1 MALFHHFDSLVIVPY
16 QCRGIYESVVVLTG
30 PNALH
35 PDQREIQP
43 PRGKFAEWLLYLQ
56 VGKYKSPTLLNL
68 LLGMANTFK
77 WHCRLLFRSSCC
89 CLLATAYFFCYGISP
104 SSLPIC
110 TACVLRLALSLSNR
124 RLECDFTV
132 FSLTK
137 SFSAISRLLMPFA
150 INSSISSSKTLGC
163 NSRTPSVLTYLRRE
177 FSNPVATV
185 E

>member
-110 TACVLRLALSLSNR
+110 TACVLRLALSCQTGGWSASSRCFHSR
-124 RLECDFTV
+124 RV
-132 FSLTK
+132 FRQSPDC
-137 SFSAISRLLMPFA
+137 SCPSRLTRVSQARKPWAA
-150 INSSISSSKTLGC
+150 I
-163 NSRTPSVLTYLRRE
+163 RE
-177 FSNPVATV
+177 HLPC
-185 E
+185 